1 MRDTAGG
8 RQAVRAVLSVGLGVF
23 LAFAA
28 GSAAI
33 ADEVEYD
40 DDTITIS
47 VTIEEL
53 EPCTPGAP
61 GCGNGD
67 GELAFTGSGFGV
79 PLGAAVLLAALG
91 AGAYGLAAH
100 RRSPDQG

>member
-1 MRDTAGG
+1 MGETAGG
-8 RQAVRAVLSVGLGVF
+8 RRAIRALLSVGLGVF

-28 GSAAI
+28 GSAAV

-40 DDTITIS
+40 DDTVTIS

-53 EPCTPGAP
+53 EPCTQGAL
-61 GCGNGD
+61 GCGNGE

-79 PLGAAVLLAALG
+79 PLGVAVLLAALG
-91 AGAYGLAAH
+91 ASAYGLAAH
-100 RRSPDQG
+100 RRSPDRG